1 MKKETNSLNISIVA
15 NFGLNSNGG
24 GVKVY
29 TQNLVKEL
37 LGRDVSLFLLIREGI
52 PMEFE
57 RKLHSNKFLYVLSA
71 FMMLTRIKPKFIL
84 AQGGW
89 FTAIPAMMYKIKN
102 PQTVVLYLYHTHY
115 DPPINLLQKIK
126 YGIERLIMNFVLS
139 RFDRVL
145 FVSRGLRK
153 NVEEVGVLT
162 VLPRWGTLYGAPSVR
177 IPNKRNVSEFKRRF
191 GIKENIFY
199 ILGHGLTAHPVKAK
213 GAKILID
220 ALSQLP
226 ENVYLILTR
235 RGGFVKELYAY
246 AESKGVKERVIFTG
260 DLKNPHV
267 ATIVADIYTHI
278 TYGEGLPLALLEV
291 MSIGKPIIASKVGG
305 IPEAI
310 RHPNEGILVD
320 NDVSQIANA
329 IKILI
334 SNLKLRR
341 KMSVI
346 SKRVLN
352 KRFSWEKTADK
363 LLYYFSEAR

>member
-1 MKKETNSLNISIVA
+1 MRGYSFVILSNY
-15 NFGLNSNGG
+15 GLNSNGG

-29 TQNLVKEL
+29 TQNLVKKL
-37 LGRDVSLFLLIREGI
+37 LRRDVSLFLLIREGI
-52 PMEFE
+52 PMESE
-57 RKLHSNKFLYVLSA
+57 RKLHSNKFLYALSA
-71 FMMLTRIKPKFIL
+71 FMMLARIKPKFIL

-115 DPPINLLQKIK
+115 DSPISLLQKIK

-139 RFDRVL
+139 RFDCVL
-145 FVSRGLRK
+145 FVSRDLRK

-162 VLPRWGTLYGAPSVR
+162 VLPRWGILYGAPSVR
-177 IPNKRNVSEFKRRF
+177 IPNKMDISEFKMRF
-191 GIKENIFY
+191 GIKGSIFY
-199 ILGHGLTAHPVKAK
+199 ILGLGLTALPAKAK

-235 RGGFVKELYAY
+235 RGGFVKKLRAY
-246 AESKGVKERVIFTG
+246 AESRGVKERVIFTG

-267 ATIVADIYTHI
+267 ATVVADVYTHI
-278 TYGEGLPLALLEV
+278 TYGEGGLSLALLEV

-310 RHPNEGILVD
+310 RHPKEGILVD

-329 IKILI
+329 IKSLI
-334 SNLKLRR
+334 SNPKLRR

-346 SKRVLN
+346 SKGALN

-363 LLYYFSEAR
+363 LLHYFSEAR